1 MKYDGN
7 DDGYLSREDV
17 TSRTSEKLLKVT
29 LINIFRLLGMLR
41 NCEQAELICILAFKR
56 MKKEYA
62 VSSVTFSF
70 SHRELFHLLRMG
82 KQVES

>member
-41 NCEQAELICILAFKR
+41 NCEQAELICILA
-56 MKKEYA
+56 
-62 VSSVTFSF
+62 
-70 SHRELFHLLRMG
+70 L
-82 KQVES
+82 